1 MFSFTEYYRKRLL
14 ESNERVNNISI
25 KEENNN
31 NKKKRKYDEIINEKQ
46 SKTKT
51 NFSNV

>member
-14 ESNERVNNISI
+14 EHDENINNII
-25 KEENNN
+25 NNYKKEKIINN
-31 NKKKRKYDEIINEKQ
+31 KKRKYVEILDEKQ

-51 NFSNV
+51 N